1 LKAVGEEVSPL
12 CAQPTRLAALT
23 LDASAAREQAR
34 IGARPITAKRL
45 MDEA

>member
-23 LDASAAREQAR
+23 LDAAAAREQATM
-34 IGARPITAKRL
+34 GARPTTAKRL
-45 MDEA
+45 MVEA